1 MTGGVGVE
9 LRGVTKRYGDVPVL
23 RGVELTQ
30 NLHTCEPPE
39 PGEGVQDVRSGSLAM
54 PLAVLM
60 VVLVGVIVYAVVR

>member
-1 MTGGVGVE
+1 M
-9 LRGVTKRYGDVPVL
+9 YP
-23 RGVELTQ
+23 
-30 NLHTCEPPE
+30 PPE